1 MLKTGAITT
10 QQHLLTRNWSADV
23 QALDATVRAF
33 ADVRDVRNDCGITFF
48 EMDGDSALHVNVT
61 HRHKTATARG
71 WAGPASVRDGF
82 VHNRKFAPAAPEAIV
97 RDIRAMVFS
106 PRLKVRTA

>member
-10 QQHLLTRNWSADV
+10 HQQLLTNNWSADV
-23 QALDATVRAF
+23 QELETAVRAF
-33 ADVRDVRNDCGITFF
+33 AEVRDVRNDCGITFF
-48 EMDGDSALHVNVT
+48 ELDGDKGLHVNVT

-71 WAGPASVRDGF
+71 WDGPASLDVGF
-82 VHNRKFAPAAPEAIV
+82 VHNRTFDPASPETIV

-106 PRLKVRTA
+106 PRLKVR